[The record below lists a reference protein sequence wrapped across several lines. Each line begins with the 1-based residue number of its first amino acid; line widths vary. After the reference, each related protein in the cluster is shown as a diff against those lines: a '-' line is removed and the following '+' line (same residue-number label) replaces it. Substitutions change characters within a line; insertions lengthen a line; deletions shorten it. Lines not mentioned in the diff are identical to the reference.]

1 MKTMKIPKGMNETE
15 VVNTIL
21 KISKK
26 LAHRYT
32 FTSYE
37 VEDIEQEAFLIGI
50 AGLSKYDQGRP
61 LENFMYVHI
70 NNRLKTFKRDN
81 YYRLEHGAAE
91 KIQKSKKDILEPL
104 DIHELYHIATGDTIS
119 EDAELSEVLER
130 IDEELPSNMRSDYLK
145 LKNNATLS
153 KSRKAKV
160 MGFIESILEGGE
172 DVQEG

>member
-1 MKTMKIPKGMNETE
+1 MKIPKGMDETE
-15 VVNTIL
+15 VVETIL

-26 LAHRYT
+26 LAHKYT
-32 FTSYE
+32 FASYE

-50 AGLSKYDQGRP
+50 AGLSKYDQERP

-104 DIHELYHIATGDTIS
+104 DIHELYHIATGDSIS

-130 IDEELPSNMRSDYLK
+130 IDEELPSSMRSDYLK
-145 LKNNATLS
+145 LKNNATLP

-160 MGFIESILEGGE
+160 VSFIQDILERNE
-172 DVQEG
+172 HEEG

>member
-15 VVNTIL
+15 VVDTIL

-32 FTSYE
+32 FASYE
-37 VEDIEQEAFLIGI
+37 AEDIEQEAFLIGI
-50 AGLSKYDQGRP
+50 TGLQKYDQSRP

-91 KIQKSKKDILEPL
+91 KIQKTKKDILEPL
-104 DIHELYHIATGDTIS
+104 DIQELYHIATGDTIS
-119 EDAELSEVLER
+119 EDAELSELLQI
-130 IDEELPSNMRSDYLK
+130 IDDNLPSNMRSDYLK
-145 LKNNATLS
+145 LKNNAPLS
-153 KSRKAKV
+153 KSRKSKV
-160 MGFIESILEGGE
+160 VAFIQSIVEESENEEG
-172 DVQEG
+172 

>member
-1 MKTMKIPKGMNETE
+1 MKIPKGMNETE
-15 VVNTIL
+15 VVETIL

-26 LAHRYT
+26 LAHKYT
-32 FTSYE
+32 FASYE

-50 AGLSKYDQGRP
+50 AGLSKYDQERP

-104 DIHELYHIATGDTIS
+104 DIHELYHIATGDSIS

-130 IDEELPSNMRSDYLK
+130 IDEELPSSMRSDYLK
-145 LKNNATLS
+145 LKNNATLP

-160 MGFIESILEGGE
+160 VSFIQDILERNE
-172 DVQEG
+172 HEEG

>member
-1 MKTMKIPKGMNETE
+1 MMKTMKIPKGMDEQR
-15 VVNTIL
+15 VVDTIL

-26 LAHRYT
+26 LAHKYT
-32 FTSYE
+32 FASYE

-50 AGLSKYDQGRP
+50 AGLEKYDQGRP

-104 DIHELYHIATGDTIS
+104 DIQELYHIATGDTIK
-119 EDAELSEVLER
+119 EDAELSEILQR
-130 IDEELPSNMRSDYLK
+130 IDDRLPSNMRSDYLK
-145 LKNNATLS
+145 LKNNASLP

-160 MGFIESILEGGE
+160 VSFIQDIIEEGQYDE
-172 DVQEG
+172 

>member
-1 MKTMKIPKGMNETE
+1 MKIPKGMNETE

-26 LAHRYT
+26 LAHKYT
-32 FTSYE
+32 FASYE
-37 VEDIEQEAFLIGI
+37 AEDIEQEAFLIGI
-50 AGLSKYDQGRP
+50 TGLSKYDQSRP

-91 KIQKSKKDILEPL
+91 KIQKSKKDILDPL

-145 LKNNATLS
+145 LKNNATLP

-160 MGFIESILEGGE
+160 ISFIQDIIERDEHEEG
-172 DVQEG
+172 

>member
-1 MKTMKIPKGMNETE
+1 MMKIPKGMNETE
-15 VVNTIL
+15 VIETIL

-26 LAHRYT
+26 LAHKYT
-32 FTSYE
+32 FASYE

-50 AGLSKYDQGRP
+50 AGLDKYDQVRP
-61 LENFMYVHI
+61 LDNFMYVHI

-104 DIHELYHIATGDTIS
+104 DIQELYHIATGDTIS
-119 EDAELSEVLER
+119 EDAEISEILQR
-130 IDEELPSNMRSDYLK
+130 IDDRLPSSMRGDYLK
-145 LKNNATLS
+145 LKNNSSLP

-160 MGFIESILEGGE
+160 VSFIQDIIEEGE
-172 DVQEG
+172 YDE

>member
-1 MKTMKIPKGMNETE
+1 MKIPKGMNETE

-26 LAHRYT
+26 LAHKYT
-32 FTSYE
+32 FASYE

-119 EDAELSEVLER
+119 EDEELSEVLER

-145 LKNNATLS
+145 LKNNATLP

-160 MGFIESILEGGE
+160 ISFIQDIIERDEHEEG
-172 DVQEG
+172 

>member
-1 MKTMKIPKGMNETE
+1 MKIPKGMNETE

-26 LAHRYT
+26 LAHKYT
-32 FTSYE
+32 FASYE
-37 VEDIEQEAFLIGI
+37 AEDIEQEAFLIGI
-50 AGLSKYDQGRP
+50 TGLSKYDQSRP

-91 KIQKSKKDILEPL
+91 KIQKTKKDILEPL
-104 DIHELYHIATGDTIS
+104 DIQELYHIATGDNIS
-119 EDAELSEVLER
+119 EDAQISEILEK
-130 IDEELPSNMRSDYLK
+130 IDNELPSNMRSDYLK

-160 MGFIESILEGGE
+160 VEFIQDIIEDEHNEEG
-172 DVQEG
+172 

>member
-1 MKTMKIPKGMNETE
+1 MKIPKGMNETE

-50 AGLSKYDQGRP
+50 AGLDKYDQDRP

-91 KIQKSKKDILEPL
+91 KIQKTKKDILEPL
-104 DIHELYHIATGDTIS
+104 DIHELYHVATGDTIS
-119 EDAELSEVLER
+119 EDAQLSEILQK
-130 IDEELPSNMRSDYLK
+130 IDDNLPSNMRSDYLK

-160 MGFIESILEGGE
+160 MSFIESILEEDG

>member
-1 MKTMKIPKGMNETE
+1 MKKMKIPKGMDETE
-15 VVNTIL
+15 VVDTIL

-26 LAHRYT
+26 LAHKYT
-32 FTSYE
+32 FASYE
-37 VEDIEQEAFLIGI
+37 VEDIEQEAFLIGL
-50 AGLSKYDQGRP
+50 AGLSKYDQARP

-130 IDEELPSNMRSDYLK
+130 IDEELPSGMRGDYLK
-145 LKNNATLS
+145 LKNNATLP

-160 MGFIESILEGGE
+160 VAFIQEIIEEGE
-172 DVQEG
+172 YDE